1 MNKNSM
7 INKTRGKKYLD
18 SLKDGRNVWL
28 NGSIVEDVTAHPAF
42 TGTLSTIERLFNM
55 LDHPEEKQLVG
66 FQPPGSDTYVHSS
79 FLVPRN
85 QDDLRKRSI
94 AFKYWAD
101 ETHGVMSRLSEYARS
116 LVTGWYAAREQ
127 LAQLDPRFAYKIA
140 DYYEKARDNDLFVAN
155 ALLDPQVDR
164 SKGLEDFDA
173 ADCILHIVKET
184 EDGLILRGAKMIATA
199 APYAH
204 DFLIFPFHKIKEE
217 YAKHAHALIVPANSS
232 GLHIVCREPFTSDRE
247 QDHLLSASFDEM
259 DAVLFFDDVLVPW
272 ERVLIHGNAEAVWKF
287 RMNRTA
293 NSLAFHQTVVR
304 LLSKLEFVTG
314 VAIAIAE
321 AIGVSGYLHIQEK
334 LGELIT
340 QVETIHSL
348 LVASEAQAERDETGT
363 FIPALKPIDTA
374 RILGS
379 QYYPRAIE
387 ILQQIGAGGFVQVPS
402 TLEEINGPISELM
415 HKYFAGA
422 TVGAEEKVKLFKL
435 AWDLFGSQ
443 LGSRHELYERYY
455 AGDPV
460 RALANIYTNAEK
472 QQYTKP
478 VWEFLQSK
486 SHVKNGSRS

>member
-1 MNKNSM
+1 MMNT
-7 INKTRGKKYLD
+7 TRGKKYLD

-28 NGSIVEDVTAHPAF
+28 NGSIVKDVAVNPAF

-55 LDHPEEKQLVG
+55 LDQPDVQHFVG
-66 FQPPGSDTYVHSS
+66 FQPPSSDKYAHSS

-116 LVTGWYAAREQ
+116 LVTGWYAAKDQ
-127 LAQLDPRFAYKIA
+127 LAQLDPQFAYKIT
-140 DYYEKARDNDLFVAN
+140 DYYEKARDNDLFLAN

-173 ADCILHIVKET
+173 ADRVLHIVKET
-184 EDGLILRGAKMIATA
+184 EDGLIVRGAKMIATA

-204 DFLIFPFHKIKEE
+204 DFLIFPFHKVQEE
-217 YAKHAHALIVPANSS
+217 HAKHAHALIVPANSP

-247 QDHLLSASFDEM
+247 QDHLLSAFYDEM

-287 RMNRTA
+287 RMNQTA

-314 VAIAIAE
+314 VAIAVAE
-321 AIGVSGYLHIQEK
+321 AIGVTGYLHIQEK
-334 LGELIT
+334 LGELIS
-340 QVETIHSL
+340 QVETVHAL
-348 LVASEAQAERDETGT
+348 LVASEAQAEIDDTGT
-363 FIPALKPIDTA
+363 CIPALKPIDTA

-379 QYYPRAIE
+379 RFYPRAIE
-387 ILQQIGAGGFVQVPS
+387 ILQQIGAGGFIQVPS

-415 HKYFAGA
+415 QKYFAGA

-455 AGDPV
+455 AGDPI
-460 RALANIYTNAEK
+460 RALANLYTNTEK
-472 QQYTKP
+472 QRYTES
-478 VWEFLQSK
+478 VWELLRSE
-486 SHVKNGSRS
+486 SHVKNLSR

>member
-1 MNKNSM
+1 M
-7 INKTRGKKYLD
+7 
-18 SLKDGRNVWL
+18 
-28 NGSIVEDVTAHPAF
+28 
-42 TGTLSTIERLFNM
+42 
-55 LDHPEEKQLVG
+55 
-66 FQPPGSDTYVHSS
+66 
-79 FLVPRN
+79 
-85 QDDLRKRSI
+85 
-94 AFKYWAD
+94 
-101 ETHGVMSRLSEYARS
+101 
-116 LVTGWYAAREQ
+116 
-127 LAQLDPRFAYKIA
+127 
-140 DYYEKARDNDLFVAN
+140 
-155 ALLDPQVDR
+155 
-164 SKGLEDFDA
+164 
-173 ADCILHIVKET
+173 
-184 EDGLILRGAKMIATA
+184 
-199 APYAH
+199 
-204 DFLIFPFHKIKEE
+204 
-217 YAKHAHALIVPANSS
+217 
-232 GLHIVCREPFTSDRE
+232 
-247 QDHLLSASFDEM
+247 
-259 DAVLFFDDVLVPW
+259 
-272 ERVLIHGNAEAVWKF
+272 
-287 RMNRTA
+287 
-293 NSLAFHQTVVR
+293 
-304 LLSKLEFVTG
+304 
-314 VAIAIAE
+314 
-321 AIGVSGYLHIQEK
+321 HIQEK

-348 LVASEAQAERDETGT
+348 LVASEAQAKRDETGT